1 MDKNSTPDEPRP
13 KGRGM
18 IREGDHTPPKLG
30 FEKPDLKGPGFK
42 DSDESLIAQL
52 QDLVASDLVPVK
64 FQTILREF
72 YNACRDALIS
82 AHRPMDPFYKSFS
95 QFLHLVEEQFQ
106 TPFTFLPYHQKIRK
120 PIDYYRFSLD
130 FIRPLIDLPRSHVFG
145 LEIASK
151 IEHQL
156 QSKENA
162 ILLANH
168 QTETDPQAIAILL
181 EKTHPIL
188 AERTIY
194 VAGERVVTDP
204 LAIPFSMGCDLLCI
218 YSKRYIDYPLDL
230 KAKKQLHNKHTME
243 KMSRLLSEGGKA
255 IYVAPSGGR
264 DRRNAQGIVEV
275 APFDPQSIE
284 MFYLMARKAKT
295 KTHFYPLT
303 LSTHELMPPPDTI
316 QRELG
321 ESRIARFT
329 PIHMAFSPEFE
340 MDSFTGCEENGKEQR
355 RKNRAIAI
363 WNIVNQ
369 EYQRLMLL

>member
-1 MDKNSTPDEPRP
+1 MDKNSTPN
-13 KGRGM
+13 
-18 IREGDHTPPKLG
+18 
-30 FEKPDLKGPGFK
+30 EKDITAAL
-42 DSDESLIAQL
+42 EH
-52 QDLVASDLVPVK
+52 LVSSGLVPLK
-64 FQTILREF
+64 FQSILHDF
-72 YNACRDALIS
+72 YEGVKGAHVS
-82 AHRPMDPFYKSFS
+82 AHRPLDLFFKNFS

-106 TPFTFLPYHQKIRK
+106 TPFNFLPYHQKVRR
-120 PIDYYRFSLD
+120 PFDYYRFGLD
-130 FIRPLIDLPRSHVFG
+130 FIRPLIDLPHSKVFG
-145 LEIASK
+145 LDIASK

-156 QSKENA
+156 KNKENA

-218 YSKRYIDYPLDL
+218 YSKRYIDHPPEL

-243 KMSRLLSEGGKA
+243 RMSRLLSEGGKV

-264 DRRNAQGIVEV
+264 DRRNAEGLIEV
-275 APFDPQSIE
+275 APFDPQAIE

-295 KTHFYPLT
+295 PTHFYPLT
-303 LSTHELMPPPDTI
+303 LATHELMPPPDTI
-316 QRELG
+316 QREIG
-321 ESRIARFT
+321 ESRIAKFS
-329 PIHMAFSPEFE
+329 PIHMAFSDEFD
-340 MDSFTGCEENGKEQR
+340 MDSFPGSEENDKALR

-369 EYQRLMLL
+369 EYQRLMPL